1 MSVTLIG
8 ELYTATIS
16 VLGIV
21 NFSLCIYLW
30 TARRNSR
37 RSITAGCIALAV
49 AEVCLMFHLLTNTTS
64 PEAGFVY
71 ARLRFF
77 GLSVINPLLLI
88 FFLQY
93 TRRYNWLKPPLIAA
107 LFVIPLLTQIVL
119 WLTPSAEQFFGGWEL
134 IRIEGFSFEQRNL
147 GGWYYVHAYYGGV
160 LLILS
165 LALLAWYSRQ
175 IDSER
180 RRDLYFLAAMGF
192 VATIGVSNFITFGPP
207 PGFKSTPVALGAAS
221 IALIWVFL
229 GGSAPRVMPVA
240 YDVIFSS
247 IHDAVIVIDPLGQ
260 IVKVNPAAERVFGQS
275 AQSLMSHPA
284 SHVTSGLQG
293 WIEDHA
299 GTPFE
304 VKREVGGKTR
314 IYEAQY
320 LPLAQGSSA
329 TGHLIVLRDVT
340 ARHEAIALH
349 LERQRSQII
358 NSFIADASHEF
369 RTPLSVIKSS
379 AYLLGRQTGG
389 PTGARHVVQINEY
402 ADRINALVDDLQ
414 LIASLDA
421 GDPVG
426 NEPVEVDKLIQS
438 AVDGFG
444 YPQTALKNQTLTV
457 SVDPALPMLRGNNEE
472 LLLALQK
479 ILHNAVRYTPNGGSI
494 SLKAVPFE
502 GGAQITVTDT
512 GIGMDEKTAQ
522 AAPQRFY
529 RLDTA
534 RTTSGFGLGLS
545 IAQRIVERQG
555 GTLTIESAPGEGTT
569 VTITLPQV
577 RL

>member
-16 VLGIV
+16 VLGVV
-21 NFSLCIYLW
+21 NFSLCVYLW
-30 TARRNSR
+30 TARRNSH
-37 RSITAGCIALAV
+37 RSITAGCITLAV

-71 ARLRFF
+71 ARLRFL

-93 TRRYNWLKPPLIAA
+93 TRRYEWLKPPLIAG
-107 LFVIPLLTQIVL
+107 LFVIPLLTQFVL
-119 WLTPSAEQFFGGWEL
+119 WFTPSAQQFFGGWEL
-134 IRIEGFSFEQRNL
+134 LRIEGFSFEQRNL

-160 LLILS
+160 LLFLS
-165 LALLAWYSRQ
+165 LALLAWYARQ
-175 IDSER
+175 VDSSR
-180 RRDLYFLAAMGF
+180 RRDLYLLSVMGF
-192 VATIGVSNFITFGPP
+192 IVTIGVSNFITFGPA
-207 PGFKSTPVALGAAS
+207 PGFKSTPVALGIAS
-221 IALIWVFL
+221 IILIWVFL

-240 YDVIFSS
+240 YDVIFGS
-247 IHDAVIVIDPLGQ
+247 IHDAVIVIDPRGQ
-260 IVKVNPAAERVFGQS
+260 IVKVNPAAERVFQRP
-275 AQSLMSHPA
+275 APAMLSHPMSLITA
-284 SHVTSGLQG
+284 ELQG
-293 WIEDHA
+293 WTDDHTGA
-299 GTPFE
+299 PFE
-304 VKREVGGKTR
+304 VKRDAGDKTR

-320 LPLAQGSSA
+320 LPLAQRTTSLGR
-329 TGHLIVLRDVT
+329 LIVLRDVT
-340 ARHEAIALH
+340 ARHEAVSLH

-379 AYLLGRQTGG
+379 AYLLGRQAGG

-421 GDPVG
+421 GEPVG
-426 NEPVEVDKLIQS
+426 REPIEVDKLIQS

-457 SVDPALPMLRGNNEE
+457 SNDSALPLLRGNNEE
-472 LLLALQK
+472 LLTALQK
-479 ILHNAVRYTPNGGSI
+479 ILHNAVRYTPNGGAI
-494 SLKAVPFE
+494 SLKAVSFE
-502 GGAQITVTDT
+502 GGVRITVTDT

-534 RTTSGFGLGLS
+534 RTTAGFGLGLT

-555 GTLTIESAPGEGTT
+555 GTLTIDSAPGAGTA
-569 VTITLPQV
+569 VTITLPPA

>member
-1 MSVTLIG
+1 MSTALIG
-8 ELYTATIS
+8 ELYTAIIS

-37 RSITAGCIALAV
+37 RSITAGCIALAA
-49 AEVCLMFHLLTNTTS
+49 AEVCLMFHLLTNTIS
-64 PEAGFVY
+64 PDAGFIY
-71 ARLRFF
+71 ARLRFL
-77 GLSVINPLLLI
+77 GISAVSPLLFI

-93 TRRYNWLKPPLIAA
+93 TRQYQWLKPHFIAA
-107 LFVIPLLTQIVL
+107 LFVIPLLTQLVL
-119 WLTPSAEQFFGGWEL
+119 WLTPSAQQFFGGWEL
-134 IRIEGFSFEQRNL
+134 IRMDRFSFEQRAL
-147 GGWYYVHAYYGGV
+147 GGWYYIHAYYGGV

-165 LALLAWYSRQ
+165 LALLAWYTRQ
-175 IDSER
+175 IDSSQR
-180 RRDLYFLAAMGF
+180 RGLYFLVIIGF
-192 VATIGVSNFITFGPP
+192 IVTAGVSNFVTFGPS
-207 PGFKSTPVALGAAS
+207 PGFKSTPVALGLGS

-229 GGSAPRVMPVA
+229 GGSSARVMPVA
-240 YDVIFSS
+240 YDVIFGS
-247 IHDAVIVIDPLGQ
+247 IHDAVVVIDLQGR
-260 IVKVNPAAERVFGQS
+260 IVKINPAAERVFGRPAAAMLSQPL
-275 AQSLMSHPA
+275 SL
-284 SHVTSGLQG
+284 VTAELQG
-293 WIEDHA
+293 WRDDHT

-304 VKREVGGKTR
+304 VKREDGGKIR

-320 LPLAQGSSA
+320 LPFEQRSAALGS
-329 TGHLIVLRDVT
+329 LMVLREVT
-340 ARHEAIALH
+340 ARHEALSLN

-379 AYLLGRQTGG
+379 AYLLGRQVGG
-389 PTGARHVVQINEY
+389 PTGAKHVVQINEY

-414 LIASLDA
+414 LIASLDS
-421 GDPVG
+421 GLPSG
-426 NEPVEVDKLIQS
+426 NEPIEADELIRE

-444 YPQTALKNQTLTV
+444 VPQTALKNQTLVV
-457 SVDPALPMLRGNNEE
+457 SVDPALALLRGNSEE

-479 ILHNAVRYTPNGGSI
+479 ILHNAVRYTPNGGAI
-494 SLKAVPFE
+494 SLKATPLDRGVR
-502 GGAQITVTDT
+502 ITVTDT

-545 IAQRIVERQG
+545 IAQRIVERHG
-555 GTLTIESAPGEGTT
+555 GTLSIQSAPGAGST
-569 VTITLPQV
+569 VTITLPAAG
-577 RL
+577 L